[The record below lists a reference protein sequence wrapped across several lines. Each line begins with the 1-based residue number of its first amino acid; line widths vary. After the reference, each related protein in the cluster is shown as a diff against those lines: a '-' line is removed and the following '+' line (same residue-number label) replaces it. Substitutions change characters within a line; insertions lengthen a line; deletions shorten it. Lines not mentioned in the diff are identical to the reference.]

1 MSRKYVDNVCA
12 MLRRKGLSEKYECA
26 GIYCIKLN
34 EQIVYIGKSRNMLL
48 RIAEHYVGIKQ
59 ESEKKYRIL
68 AELQRKGH
76 TVCFDV
82 LYYAQKT
89 KKAEIEEEI
98 GEKEGVFIRKHRP
111 PLNTQI
117 PKAND
122 WHKFDTN
129 HVDAKELLQSLL

>member
-89 KKAEIEEEI
+89 KKAEVEEEI

>member
-48 RIAEHYVGIKQ
+48 RIAEHYVGIRQ

-129 HVDAKELLQSLL
+129 HVDAKELLQKLL

>member
-48 RIAEHYVGIKQ
+48 RIAEHYVGIRQ

>member
-48 RIAEHYVGIKQ
+48 RIAEHYVGIRQ

-129 HVDAKELLQSLL
+129 HVDAKELLQRLL